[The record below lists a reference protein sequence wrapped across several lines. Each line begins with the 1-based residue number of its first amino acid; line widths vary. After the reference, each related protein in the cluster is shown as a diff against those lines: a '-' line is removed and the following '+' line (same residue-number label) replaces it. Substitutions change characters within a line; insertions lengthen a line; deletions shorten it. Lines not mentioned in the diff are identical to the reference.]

1 MALERKSPQSPKI
14 QPAGGVPKFS
24 PSQTSRA
31 RKEKTQ
37 KTEVPLG
44 LFGEKKEWHRTELG
58 RRLKEA
64 SPSIPG
70 TLGGMYS
77 RRERVKMIDELFPWE
92 RFQSHI
98 SEREVRKRLRELRK
112 TEYSA
117 RTQAEKLR
125 LRRQREYLER
135 EFGIGEKH

>member
-1 MALERKSPQSPKI
+1 MGLERKSPQSPRI
-14 QPAGGVPKFS
+14 QPTEGVPKPS
-24 PSQTSRA
+24 LSQTLRA

-37 KTEVPLG
+37 KGGSTPG
-44 LFGEKKEWHRTELG
+44 FFGEKKEWHRTELG
-58 RRLKEA
+58 RRLREA

-77 RRERVKMIDELFPWE
+77 RRERAKMIDELFPWE

-98 SEREVRKRLRELRK
+98 SEGEVRKRLRELRK
-112 TEYSA
+112 TEYGA
-117 RTQAEKLR
+117 QTQAEKLR

-135 EFGIGEKH
+135 EFGIGGKH